1 MSTNWYFYH
10 ATEAF
15 NSSWKFEMA
24 EKRLDVSR
32 TEQPMFMTVLDVTGE
47 PDSGDWTKIKYR
59 GPLYFDFDLD
69 SDADDALRVVCD
81 NFRIFLTK
89 LQDQYAF
96 DLSQAWLYA
105 SGGKGFHVEIPQECF
120 IPKPPATGTPGLPA
134 IYREIAKKL
143 IVDALDMTVY
153 SARKGRMW
161 RQPNVQRKNG
171 NYKVQLLTDEALE
184 ITPEFYREIVKKPR
198 RLQSP
203 GVPTVNAKLALD
215 FESCSRKVSDMM
227 KSKKRKAEST
237 SKVLQVWK
245 SAGKDPDVMAMMMD
259 GAGFREGAQFQQI
272 ALQLSIYAT
281 TMGWEKEYFLNRC
294 HKLCEEHVSD
304 GVRYNTPEK
313 RRRELA
319 RMYDYMVEDDQYAF
333 DPAPIAALM
342 IPGLDFAAIG
352 LKPEAPPEEV
362 AAREKLIQDNPDAAI
377 LAAEQD
383 SVRRGVKVTE
393 RGVFVDKGDGAS
405 YTICRATITDVRSF
419 SLADRPEGVNPESDA
434 GFLGIEFA
442 MREGERNLGHI
453 SVTADNF
460 STAGKLRALLLQ
472 RQLAYQGSDSET
484 LGLMDTLVSRSR
496 DNVPIYVVPR
506 EGLFILPHP
515 KMGKKIMVY
524 LTKSG
529 AMTNLEESDVQIEL
543 QYRPSQANSTYNIDI
558 HRAPDLSEAHLEQ
571 LRKLFKINKPTVVAD
586 MVGWFLAAHWRSL
599 FMECGDQFPL
609 LQVFGEAGS
618 GKSQTAILLSR
629 LHWWQRETST
639 KSAMSMTNF
648 ALDNLV
654 STSTSAPL
662 IIDEYKPRE
671 LARVGRG
678 KHEKLKDVFKQSYF
692 GGEVGDR
699 GTLNKGGETQLAIIS
714 NKATAPI
721 CFLGEAVES
730 ETAITERSVTVA
742 LSQNFQTPE
751 RQRAFNDLRNDPEA
765 LSAFGRFF
773 VESAF
778 VIDLTKMKEELEKT
792 RREIEDRVPENA
804 RGRKAVPARMIHNRA
819 VILLTLRMAK
829 RLCQEKFGDALDA
842 DWDYLI
848 NAQDEDLRAGNAN
861 VSSVSEIAKAVSEI
875 AKLSRKTNTQYELI
889 RGTDYMRADGFT
901 EFRVEEAYDKYKM
914 FARASGDVVLFDT
927 IESFKSALRNFSA
940 VVDQNVVDT
949 PLRQDGSTET
959 IVRMD
964 DRLMALE
971 QVMAFRL

>member
-10 ATEAF
+10 STESF
-15 NSSWKFEMA
+15 DSTWKFEMA
-24 EKRLDVSR
+24 EKRAEIARV
-32 TEQPMFMTVLDVTGE
+32 EKPMFMTVLDITGE
-47 PDSGDWTKIKYR
+47 PDSGDWNKIKYR

-69 SDADDALRVVCD
+69 SDEPDALRIVCD
-81 NFRIFLTK
+81 NFRIFLQK
-89 LQDQYAF
+89 LQSEYAF

-105 SGGKGFHVEIPQECF
+105 SGGKGFHIEIPQECF
-120 IPKPPATGTPGLPA
+120 IPKPPAAGTTGLPA

-153 SARKGRMW
+153 TARKGRMW

-171 NYKVQLLTDEALE
+171 NYKVQIFLDEAME
-184 ITPEFYREIVKKPR
+184 ITPEAYKEIVKKPR
-198 RLQSP
+198 ALHTP
-203 GVPTVNAKLALD
+203 GTPTVNAKLALD
-215 FESCSRKVSDMM
+215 FEACSRRVFEMM
-227 KSKKRKAEST
+227 KNKKRKADT
-237 SKVLQVWK
+237 VSKVLQVWK
-245 SAGKDPDVMAMMMD
+245 ASGKDPDVIGMMLD
-259 GAGFREGAQFQQI
+259 GQGLREGAQFQKI

-281 TMGWEKEYFLNRC
+281 TMGWTKDQFLERTTG
-294 HKLCEEHVSD
+294 LCANHVSD
-304 GVRYNTPEK
+304 GVRYNTIEK

-319 RMYDYMVEDDQYAF
+319 RMYDYMAEDDQYAF

-342 IPGLDFAAIG
+342 IQGLDFSAIG
-352 LKPEAPPEEV
+352 LKQEAPAEEL
-362 AAREKLIQDNPDAAI
+362 AARERLIQENPEAAI
-377 LAAEQD
+377 LATEQD

-393 RGVFVDKGDGAS
+393 RGVFVDKGDGTT
-405 YTICRATITDVRSF
+405 YTICRATITNVRSF
-419 SLADRPEGVNPESDA
+419 SLADRPEGADTNSDA
-434 GFLGIEFA
+434 GFLGIEFT
-442 MREGERNLGHI
+442 MREGERSLGHI

-496 DNVPIYVVPR
+496 ENIPIYVVPR
-506 EGLFILPHP
+506 EGLFLLSHP
-515 KMGKKIMVY
+515 KMDKQIMVY
-524 LTKSG
+524 LTKNG
-529 AMTNLEESDVQIEL
+529 AITNLLEDDVQIEL

-558 HRAPDLSEAHLEQ
+558 HRAPDLSEEHLEQ

-599 FMECGDQFPL
+599 FMACGDQFPL

-629 LHWWQRETST
+629 LHWWKRETST

-699 GTLNKGGETQLAIIS
+699 GTLNKGGDTQLAIIS

-778 VIDLTKMKEELEKT
+778 MVDLTKMKQDLELT

-829 RLCQEKFGDALDA
+829 RLCQEKFGSALDA
-842 DWDYLI
+842 EWDSLI

-861 VSSVSEIAKAVSEI
+861 VSSVSEIAKALSSI
-875 AKLSRKTNTQYELI
+875 AMLSRKTNTPYELI
-889 RGTDYMRADGFT
+889 RGTDYIRDNGYT
-901 EFRVEEAYDKYKM
+901 EFRVEETYDKYKT
-914 FARASGDVVLFDT
+914 FSRATGDTVLFDT
-927 IESFKSALRNFSA
+927 VESFKSALRNFSA
-940 VVDQNVVDT
+940 VINHNVVDT
-949 PLRQDGSTET
+949 PLRQEGSTEM
-959 IVRMD
+959 IVRLD
-964 DRLMALE
+964 DRLMQLE